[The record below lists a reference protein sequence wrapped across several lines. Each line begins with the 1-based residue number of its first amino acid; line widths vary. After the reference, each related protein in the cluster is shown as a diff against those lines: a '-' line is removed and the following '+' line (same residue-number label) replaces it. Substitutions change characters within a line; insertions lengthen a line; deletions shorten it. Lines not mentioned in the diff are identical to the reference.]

1 MMFDYKSEILT
12 ILKFQGQVHNS
23 EQTKML
29 KYININL
36 LFQLTDFDF

>member
-12 ILKFQGQVHNS
+12 IKFQGQVHNS

-29 KYININL
+29 KHIYINL
-36 LFQLTDFDF
+36 LFQFTDFDF

>member
-1 MMFDYKSEILT
+1 MFDYKSEILT
-12 ILKFQGQVHNS
+12 IKFQVHNS

-36 LFQLTDFDF
+36 LFQFTDFDF

>member
-12 ILKFQGQVHNS
+12 IKFQGQVPNS

-36 LFQLTDFDF
+36 LFQFTDFDF

>member
-1 MMFDYKSEILT
+1 MFDYKSEILT
-12 ILKFQGQVHNS
+12 IKFQGQVYNS

-36 LFQLTDFDF
+36 LFQFTDFDF